1 MRMVFHV
8 HGGRFIGPVVMAAML
23 ALLAVGPAEGATT
36 TPLNKNLVKDPGA
49 EAAAAD
55 GLDGSVIVAIPGWT
69 TVNGFTAAAYGTS
82 GCPTTEQAA
91 AIHGGKHIF
100 FGGPDSAQS
109 TAIQNIKIIGR
120 NTAIDHGKLKVTL
133 SAWLGGWDGQGDNA
147 QLVVRFLRGNG
158 TQISSVKTAAVA
170 GTSSVLKHKTA
181 SKGIPKGTR
190 TLRVMLVSTRIEG
203 MNNDGMFDNIDVRI
217 KLK

>member
-1 MRMVFHV
+1 MRLFFDARA
-8 HGGRFIGPVVMAAML
+8 GRGLGTALVAVALAFLVVM
-23 ALLAVGPAEGATT
+23 PAEAATT

-55 GLDGSVIVAIPGWT
+55 GLDGTVIVAIPGWT
-69 TVNGFTAAAYGTS
+69 TVNGFTAAAYGAS
-82 GCPTTEQAA
+82 GCPTTQQAA
-91 AIHGGKHIF
+91 TIHGGKHIF

-109 TAIQNIKIIGR
+109 TATQNIKIIGR
-120 NTAIDHGKLKVTL
+120 NTAIDHGKLQVTL

-190 TLRVMLVSTRIEG
+190 TLRVMLVSTRTEG